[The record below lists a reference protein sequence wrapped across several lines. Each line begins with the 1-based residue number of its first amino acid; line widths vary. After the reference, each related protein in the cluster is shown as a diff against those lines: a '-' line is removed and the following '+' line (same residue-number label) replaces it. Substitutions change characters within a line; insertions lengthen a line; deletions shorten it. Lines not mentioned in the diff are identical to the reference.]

1 MPNFVALSRNLHA
14 GKRWQR
20 HSSYRFAAQD
30 AVIPL
35 VAQELPKAVMSLPVG
50 FIAMGENFVPV
61 AVQGLAPGQNL
72 FVAPDG
78 RWLGEYTPAAYRGYP
93 FRLAYAENGQQVLC
107 FDQDSGLIGDG
118 PEGETFFN
126 EDGSPTQGVT
136 EVMNFLMQI
145 QANRD
150 ATARSCALLQQ
161 HGLIQPWP
169 LKVQEAG
176 GERAV
181 GGLFRVDEAALNALP
196 AEALVALRDAGA
208 LVLAYCQL
216 LSMQHL
222 PKLGLL
228 AQAHAQARAKAA
240 QPLPQTP
247 AGDLDLEFL
256 NQGGTISFG
265 NLL

>member
-1 MPNFVALSRNLHA
+1 MPNFVALSRNLYA

-50 FIAMGENFVPV
+50 FIAVGESFVPV

-72 FVAPDG
+72 FVALDG
-78 RWLGEYTPAAYRGYP
+78 RWLGDYRGYP

-118 PEGETFFN
+118 PAGEPFFN

-150 ATARSCALLQQ
+150 GTARSCALLQQ

-228 AQAHAQARAKAA
+228 AQAHAQTRAKAA

-247 AGDLDLEFL
+247 TGDLDLEFL